1 VIHVSSLFFVL
12 AARQSRPAGTW
23 KGCGRRFRRAV
34 LTDLDIWISYRINAL
49 KTIRPESSQIVVT
62 FYYTWIQRN
71 AGSNGKSGPIEQEN
85 RMYNG
90 KSQGTGLISTMAI
103 LAFMLGGCEAEQA
116 ANDSAEKEAA
126 RANVD
131 AMSREHAEDTTEP
144 SPAAKIAPARPVVS
158 QTMAYTEH
166 NDELVYGYFSA
177 PADMF
182 EPLPAVIMIHEWWGL
197 NDNIRS
203 MADRLAGE
211 GYIVF
216 AVDLYAGGVAS
227 TPEEAR
233 ALMIEAVEDPESGND
248 NIRAAYEFV
257 SKTAGAPRIG
267 SLGWCFGGGW
277 SLNTARLFPHE
288 LDASVIYYGQV
299 SDDEDLLRPIEAPI
313 LGLFAAEDT
322 GIKVASVEAFRDA
335 LRRLR
340 KNYEIHIYP
349 GVGHAFA
356 NPSGSNYDAVTAED
370 AWRRTLE
377 FLDRHLSVSESTDAP
392 ST

>member
-1 VIHVSSLFFVL
+1 MELSKGVKEKR
-12 AARQSRPAGTW
+12 RQS
-23 KGCGRRFRRAV
+23 
-34 LTDLDIWISYRINAL
+34 
-49 KTIRPESSQIVVT
+49 QIAVT
-62 FYYTWIQRN
+62 FYYTWIQRY
-71 AGSNGKSGPIEQEN
+71 AGFSGKSGLIGQGI

-90 KSQGTGLISTMAI
+90 KSQRTGLISTMAI

-116 ANDSAEKEAA
+116 ANDNAEKEAA

-131 AMSREHAEDTTEP
+131 AMSREHADDTTEP
-144 SPAAKIAPARPVVS
+144 SPAAEIAPARPVVS
-158 QTMAYTEH
+158 QTMAYTEYD
-166 NDELVYGYFSA
+166 DELVYGYFSA

-216 AVDLYAGGVAS
+216 AVDLYAGKVAA

-233 ALMIEAVEDPESGND
+233 ALMMLAVEDPESANE
-248 NIRAAYEFV
+248 NIRAAYHFV
-257 SKTAGAPRIG
+257 SETVGAPRIG

-277 SLNTARLFPHE
+277 SLNTAKLFPEE

-299 SDDEDLLRPIEAPI
+299 TDNEEVLRPITAPI
-313 LGLFAAEDT
+313 LGLFAAEDA

-335 LRRLR
+335 LERLR
-340 KNYEIHIYP
+340 KNYEVHIYP

-356 NPSGSNYDAVTAED
+356 NPTGRNYDAASAED
-370 AWRRTLE
+370 AWRRTIE
-377 FLDRHLSVSESTDAP
+377 FLNLHLSVSVSTDSP
-392 ST
+392 SS